1 LVYLFGETHA
11 HTQKVSEMATISDE
25 AFAYLLV
32 ENYWDDWS
40 KKELEEYFAEA
51 CFDNSIMK
59 WKKRKTTW
67 GKYTKGA
74 WGARQYTGWQHD
86 ALLGSINYVRKSRKT
101 ERKMLSQKIS
111 TKLTVSQIW
120 QIPKNQKT

>member
-1 LVYLFGETHA
+1 MTTFSVHFTNNHIVISTVLLEEKWLHALESILQMHNNKDCFFLFCEYFISKIVGISVWRDSCTK
-11 HTQKVSEMATISDE
+11 QKVSEIVTISDE

-59 WKKRKTTW
+59 RKKRKTT
-67 GKYTKGA
+67 
-74 WGARQYTGWQHD
+74 
-86 ALLGSINYVRKSRKT
+86 
-101 ERKMLSQKIS
+101 
-111 TKLTVSQIW
+111 
-120 QIPKNQKT
+120 